1 MLNKIAN
8 RWKTHQQQHTAR
20 PAYLLIADI
29 IADGIN
35 SGEFQ
40 PRDRLPP
47 LRDLA
52 ALLAINYTTATR
64 GYAEARRRGLIDSR
78 PGMGSFIRGKVPS
91 VPLNGGSSYEMTMNS
106 PIEPGEELAQAIAA
120 GAINLF
126 TQKNILAL
134 LRYQDFGGLADDK
147 AMAKVWLEKQLP
159 PVSIDEILVTPGIH
173 SALVGL
179 LTLLCRH
186 GGSVC
191 VSDLIYPGLKAI
203 ASQLNSALVGLLTL
217 LCRHGGSVCVSD
229 LIYPGLKAIASQ
241 LNITL
246 QSLPCDED
254 GPLPRAFEHQCQTGN
269 IRALYVNPT
278 IQNPTT
284 LTLPLRR
291 REALADVA
299 LRYSIPVIE
308 DEAYAALATQHIA
321 SFSELIPEL
330 TWYLTGMSKCFGPGL
345 RTAFVKGPGKR
356 NTQLLAGALR
366 ALNVMASPLTNALA
380 AQWIQEGT
388 ADRVLQ
394 SVRAE
399 STIRQKIA
407 ANILKEFS
415 YRATPEG
422 FHLWLLL
429 PRHFNW
435 NPAEMAVQLRDLG
448 VSAVSS
454 AAFCTDNNPPDAI
467 RICLGG
473 AWSRE
478 VCTENLHTLAH
489 VMRNPLNFGS
499 VIL

>member
-203 ASQLNSALVGLLTL
+203 ASQLN
-217 LCRHGGSVCVSD
+217 
-229 LIYPGLKAIASQ
+229 
-241 LNITL
+241 ITL

-366 ALNVMASPLTNALA
+366 ALNVMATPLTNALA

>member
-173 SALVGL
+173 
-179 LTLLCRH
+179 
-186 GGSVC
+186 
-191 VSDLIYPGLKAI
+191 
-203 ASQLNSALVGLLTL
+203 SALVGLLTL

-435 NPAEMAVQLRDLG
+435 NPTEMAVQLRDLG

>member
-203 ASQLNSALVGLLTL
+203 ASQLN
-217 LCRHGGSVCVSD
+217 
-229 LIYPGLKAIASQ
+229 
-241 LNITL
+241 ITL

-269 IRALYVNPT
+269 IRAIYVNPT

>member
-78 PGMGSFIRGKVPS
+78 PGRGSFIRGKVPS

-173 SALVGL
+173 
-179 LTLLCRH
+179 
-186 GGSVC
+186 
-191 VSDLIYPGLKAI
+191 
-203 ASQLNSALVGLLTL
+203 SALVGLLTL

>member
-147 AMAKVWLEKQLP
+147 AMAKVWLGKQLP
-159 PVSIDEILVTPGIH
+159 PGSIDEILVTPGIH
-173 SALVGL
+173 
-179 LTLLCRH
+179 
-186 GGSVC
+186 
-191 VSDLIYPGLKAI
+191 
-203 ASQLNSALVGLLTL
+203 SALVGLLTL

>member
-203 ASQLNSALVGLLTL
+203 ASQLN
-217 LCRHGGSVCVSD
+217 
-229 LIYPGLKAIASQ
+229 
-241 LNITL
+241 ITL

-269 IRALYVNPT
+269 TRALYVNPT

>member
-147 AMAKVWLEKQLP
+147 AIAKVWLEKQLP

-173 SALVGL
+173 
-179 LTLLCRH
+179 
-186 GGSVC
+186 
-191 VSDLIYPGLKAI
+191 
-203 ASQLNSALVGLLTL
+203 SALVGLLTL

>member
-203 ASQLNSALVGLLTL
+203 ASQLN
-217 LCRHGGSVCVSD
+217 
-229 LIYPGLKAIASQ
+229 
-241 LNITL
+241 ITL
-246 QSLPCDED
+246 QSLPCDEN